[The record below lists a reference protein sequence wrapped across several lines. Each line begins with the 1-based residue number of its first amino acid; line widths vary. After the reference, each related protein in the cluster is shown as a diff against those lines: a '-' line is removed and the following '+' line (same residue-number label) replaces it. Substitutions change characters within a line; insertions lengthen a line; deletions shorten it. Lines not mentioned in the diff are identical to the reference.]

1 MGHLTL
7 ISEDVIM
14 ALEHFPPD
22 LKQII
27 EECAPQPA
35 WDDYV
40 RGRYKETKKKDTSL
54 LGGGKPTVGSLT
66 RPAGQWRVDE
76 EDSRPPAP
84 PPAVKIELPET
95 KGEFR
100 RATDSRPVLGN
111 TANFGVAPTAD
122 DDDDDFT
129 TTTHPTVSPCHCGII
144 TFRL

>member
-1 MGHLTL
+1 MRK
-7 ISEDVIM
+7 I
-14 ALEHFPPD
+14 
-22 LKQII
+22 
-27 EECAPQPA
+27 PA
-35 WDDYV
+35 H
-40 RGRYKETKKKDTSL
+40 R
-54 LGGGKPTVGSLT
+54 
-66 RPAGQWRVDE
+66 
-76 EDSRPPAP
+76 RPPP
-84 PPAVKIELPET
+84 VVKVELPET